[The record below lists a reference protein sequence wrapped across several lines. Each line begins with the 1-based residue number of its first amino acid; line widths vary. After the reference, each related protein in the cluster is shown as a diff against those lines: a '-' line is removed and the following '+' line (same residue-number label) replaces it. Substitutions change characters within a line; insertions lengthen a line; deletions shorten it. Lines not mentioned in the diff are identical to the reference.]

1 MDFQT
6 NKFTHKTG
14 EYVHSQG
21 EVSFKKGDTVHLCP
35 NSHFLNSYSLL
46 KVEFVRSKAN
56 SLFKKGVNGG
66 LATYPIV
73 RYPKNGRSK
82 KYCKI
87 NENLL

>member
-21 EVSFKKGDTVHLCP
+21 KVSFKKGDTVHLCP

-46 KVEFVRSKAN
+46 KVEFVRSKAKL
-56 SLFKKGVNGG
+56 LFKRGEWG
-66 LATYPIV
+66 LEKYPIV
-73 RYPKNGRSK
+73 RYPKNYRSK
-82 KYCKI
+82 KTA
-87 NENLL
+87 